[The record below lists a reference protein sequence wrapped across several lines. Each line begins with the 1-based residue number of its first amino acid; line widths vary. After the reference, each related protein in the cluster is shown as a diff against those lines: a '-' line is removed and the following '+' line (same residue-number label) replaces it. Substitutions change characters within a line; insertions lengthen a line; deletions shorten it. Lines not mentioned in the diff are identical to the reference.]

1 MPTERK
7 KHFYT
12 LKKHFENVN
21 LIHFI
26 VQNMN
31 VFKVELSFI
40 QKVVNRMVCT
50 FHFVSLI
57 VILIVRMLFRMSLML
72 FEVKYWKM

>member
-1 MPTERK
+1 MDNAYRK
-7 KHFYT
+7 EKT
-12 LKKHFENVN
+12 LENVN

-57 VILIVRMLFRMSLML
+57 VIVRML